1 MIRAVIS
8 LMVAALGAWAGEYA
22 VLANGFRLRVDT
34 HEKVGGIVRLHTS
47 GGTIEL
53 PSAQVSHFEQ
63 EEIVPEAPPSSP
75 SPEDASVKPA
85 ISPREL
91 VEEAAKKWGLPPEL
105 LHSVAVAES
114 NYRVDAVSPK
124 GAIGVMQLMPGTAA
138 ALSADPHDPVQNID
152 AGARYLREML
162 IRYDHGLW
170 SALAA
175 YNAGPGAV
183 DRYNGVPPY
192 RETRAYVNKV
202 YRDYQKR
209 AGSKAF

>member
-1 MIRAVIS
+1 MIRAVI
-8 LMVAALGAWAGEYA
+8 LLIAAAVGASAGEYA

-34 HEKVGGIVRLHTS
+34 HEKVDGLVRLHTS

-53 PSAQVSHFEQ
+53 PPTQVSHFEQ
-63 EEIVPEAPPSSP
+63 EEIIPEAPPPSP
-75 SPEDASVKPA
+75 SSEDTSIKPA
-85 ISPREL
+85 TSPREL

-105 LHSVAVAES
+105 LHSVAAAES

-124 GAIGVMQLMPGTAA
+124 GAVGVMQLMPATAA
-138 ALSADPHDPVQNID
+138 ALSADPYDPAQNID

-162 IRYDHGLW
+162 IRYNHGLW

-192 RETRAYVNKV
+192 RETRTYVNKV